1 LSEGYYEA
9 WFVFPAG
16 FAMTLWVYCALILAS
31 SLAGGYLPLVVK
43 LTHTRMQLAISFIAG
58 AMLGVG
64 LMHLLPHAVF
74 ELEGHAG
81 GHAAIDEA
89 ARWLLGGFLL
99 MFFIERCFHFHQ
111 HEPPALEGAEAK
123 HQHEPGEHCDHDHA
137 HGHAHGAPK
146 SRYGWI
152 GAMIG
157 LMLHSTIDGL
167 VLAAS
172 VVAEQHGDHSPALA
186 GLGTFLVVF
195 LHKPFDSMTISTLM
209 AAGGWSRTWRM
220 AINCIYPLAIP
231 LGVLLFL
238 GGQELFPAVYLGRA
252 LALAAGC
259 FLCIATSDLL
269 PELQFHSHDRVKL
282 SIALILGLALS
293 FGVGF
298 LEGDAHHRLHGHG
311 EHESAH
317 SH

>member
-1 LSEGYYEA
+1 
-9 WFVFPAG
+9 
-16 FAMTLWVYCALILAS
+16 MTLWVYCTLILAS
-31 SLAGGYLPLVVK
+31 SFAGGYLPLVVR

-64 LMHLLPHAVF
+64 VMHLLPHAVF
-74 ELEGHAG
+74 ELQGHGAEGHVAV
-81 GHAAIDEA
+81 DEA
-89 ARWLLGGFLL
+89 AKWLLGGFLL
-99 MFFIERCFHFHQ
+99 MFFIERCFHFHH
-111 HEPPALEGAEAK
+111 HEPPPIEADEN
-123 HQHEPGEHCDHDHA
+123 HHDHEHGEHCDHAHD
-137 HGHAHGAPK
+137 HGHNVPK
-146 SRYGWI
+146 SRFGWL
-152 GAMIG
+152 GAMVG

-209 AAGGWSRTWRM
+209 AAGGWSKTWRV
-220 AINCIYPLAIP
+220 AVNCIYPLAIP

-238 GGQELFPAVYLGRA
+238 GGQEMFSAIYLGRA

-282 SIALILGLALS
+282 SIALLLGLALS
-293 FGVGF
+293 FGVGM
-298 LEGDAHHRLHGHG
+298 LEGDAHHRLHGHN
-311 EHESAH
+311 EQ
-317 SH
+317 SHTPTH

>member
-1 LSEGYYEA
+1 
-9 WFVFPAG
+9 
-16 FAMTLWVYCALILAS
+16 MTLWVYCTLILAS
-31 SLAGGYLPLVVK
+31 SFAGGYLPLVVR

-64 LMHLLPHAVF
+64 VMHLLPHAVF
-74 ELEGHAG
+74 ELQGHGAEGHLAV
-81 GHAAIDEA
+81 DEA
-89 ARWLLGGFLL
+89 AKWLLGGFLL
-99 MFFIERCFHFHQ
+99 MFFIERCFHFHH
-111 HEPPALEGAEAK
+111 HEPPPIEADEN
-123 HQHEPGEHCDHDHA
+123 HHDHEHGEHCHHAHDH
-137 HGHAHGAPK
+137 GHNVPK
-146 SRYGWI
+146 SRFGWL

-209 AAGGWSRTWRM
+209 AAGGWSKTWRV
-220 AINCIYPLAIP
+220 AVNCIYPLAIP

-238 GGQELFPAVYLGRA
+238 GGQEMFSAIGLGRA

-282 SIALILGLALS
+282 SIALLLGLALA
-293 FGVGF
+293 FGVGK
-298 LEGDAHHRLHGHG
+298 LEGDAHHRLHGHN
-311 EHESAH
+311 EQSPTH

>member
-1 LSEGYYEA
+1 MG
-9 WFVFPAG
+9 FG
-16 FAMTLWVYCALILAS
+16 FAMTLWIYCALILAAS
-31 SLAGGYLPLVVK
+31 FAGGYVPLMVR

-74 ELEGHAG
+74 ELQGQSD

-89 ARWLLGGFLL
+89 AAWLLGGFLL
-99 MFFIERCFHFHQ
+99 MFFIERCFHFHH
-111 HEPPALEGAEAK
+111 HEPPVLDAEPVDHEHK
-123 HQHEPGEHCDHDHA
+123 HGEHCDHGHVHA
-137 HGHAHGAPK
+137 HDPPV

-157 LMLHSTIDGL
+157 LMIHSMIDGL

-172 VVAEQHGDHSPALA
+172 VAAEQHAGHSPALA

-209 AAGGWSRTWRM
+209 AAGGWSKSWRM
-220 AINCIYPLAIP
+220 GVNCIYPLAIP
-231 LGVLLFL
+231 MGVLLFL
-238 GGQELFPAVYLGRA
+238 GGQEMFSAVYLGRA

-282 SIALILGLALS
+282 SIALVLGLALAY
-293 FGVGF
+293 GVGL
-298 LEGDAHHRLHGHG
+298 LEGDAHHRLHGRG
-311 EHESAH
+311 EQERVRAH
-317 SH
+317 

>member
-1 LSEGYYEA
+1 
-9 WFVFPAG
+9 
-16 FAMTLWVYCALILAS
+16 MILWVYAALILAAS
-31 SLAGGYLPLVVK
+31 FTGGYLPLVVR

-64 LMHLLPHAVF
+64 MLHLLPHAVF
-74 ELEGHAG
+74 ELEGATG
-81 GHAAIDEA
+81 SGHAAIDEA
-89 ARWLLGGFLL
+89 VLWMLGGFLV
-99 MFFIERCFHFHQ
+99 MFFIERCFHFHH
-111 HEPPALEGAEAK
+111 HEPPPAETIEPE
-123 HQHEPGEHCDHDHA
+123 HEHDHRHDHDHGA
-137 HGHAHGAPK
+137 ACSHGHDHGHQHAHGKPA

-152 GAMIG
+152 GALVG

-172 VVAEQHGDHSPALA
+172 VAAEQHEGHSPALA

-209 AAGGWSRTWRM
+209 AAGGWSKRWRL

-231 LGVLLFL
+231 LGMLLFL
-238 GGQELFPAVYLGRA
+238 GGEGMFSDVYLGRA
-252 LALAAGC
+252 LGFAAGC

-282 SIALILGLALS
+282 SVALILGLALAI
-293 FGVGF
+293 GVGK

-311 EHESAH
+311 EREGH
-317 SH
+317 SHEH